1 MSSGMLF
8 ALPDWPFLKYTCFTG
23 ISIVSFISSVFGCFS
38 IAFVWEIVQ
47 EVSWGL
53 VMVAVTSM
61 LAPAGAYST
70 ALPSLSAVFEV
81 APS

>member
-1 MSSGMLF
+1 M
-8 ALPDWPFLKYTCFTG
+8 
-23 ISIVSFISSVFGCFS
+23 SIVSFSSSVFACFV
-38 IAFVWEIVQ
+38 IVCVWEIVQ

-53 VMVAVTSM
+53 VMLAVTSM